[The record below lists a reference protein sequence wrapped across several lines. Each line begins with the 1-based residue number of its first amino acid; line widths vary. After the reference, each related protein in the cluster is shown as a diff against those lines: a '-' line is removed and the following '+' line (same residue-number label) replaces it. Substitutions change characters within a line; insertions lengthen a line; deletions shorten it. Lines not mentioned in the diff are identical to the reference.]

1 MRRISTVVSA
11 VLLVGSLSAACAS
24 PSPAPSSPARS
35 ATTPA
40 TAASTTAASTTARPT
55 TTGSADASLAQR
67 AASAL
72 VGLTAYSGRGYPNGA
87 DLPAPVGPTTQVCN
101 KALDVDKAG
110 HVAAARSWQGSQYAV
125 TNVVHGYAS
134 ATADAAVTQLRA
146 AAGSCPTYTVG
157 GATYTLGAAVS
168 TPAYYG
174 IDVSYT
180 YCEQRNLDGATTALC
195 TAVFAHGNLM
205 AMLRVQGTSDS
216 TSDTYT
222 ELLHLSDAAAQSVQ
236 A

>member
-11 VLLVGSLSAACAS
+11 VLLLAACS
-24 PSPAPSSPARS
+24 SPAPAPSPTRTAS
-35 ATTPA
+35 TPA
-40 TAASTTAASTTARPT
+40 AAASPTARPSA
-55 TTGSADASLAQR
+55 TGSPDPGLAQR
-67 AASAL
+67 VSSAL
-72 VGLTAYSGRGYPNGA
+72 AGLTAYSGRGYPAGA

-101 KALDVDKAG
+101 RTLDVDKAG

-134 ATADAAVTQLRA
+134 ASADAAVTQLRA
-146 AAGSCPTYTVG
+146 AAGSCATYAVG
-157 GATYTLGAAVS
+157 GVTYILGAAVN

-180 YCEQRNLDGATTALC
+180 YCEQRTADGAATAVC

-205 AMLRVQGTSDS
+205 AMLRVQSTSDS

-222 ELLHLSDAAAQSVQ
+222 ELLHLSDTAAQAVQ